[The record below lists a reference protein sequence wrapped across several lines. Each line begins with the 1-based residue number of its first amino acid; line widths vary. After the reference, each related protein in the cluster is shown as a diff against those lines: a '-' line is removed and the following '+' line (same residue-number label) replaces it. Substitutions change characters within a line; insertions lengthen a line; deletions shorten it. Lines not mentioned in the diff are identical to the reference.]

1 MICSGHKKN
10 HNDICTFCID
20 IPSKSCRGPLCVYI
34 PLSVS
39 ANLDLSQRWDC
50 FLQMNGISSIS
61 CKTASTPA
69 GLTQVNAEQPKFL
82 TSLSLALRDVKMRMA
97 HFKLTSLDT
106 DSTIGILFDPLSSFL
121 LKRLKEIKL
130 LDWLLSKLKLRD
142 SFSRSFVPLCF

>member
-1 MICSGHKKN
+1 
-10 HNDICTFCID
+10 
-20 IPSKSCRGPLCVYI
+20 
-34 PLSVS
+34 
-39 ANLDLSQRWDC
+39 
-50 FLQMNGISSIS
+50 MNGISSIS

-130 LDWLLSKLKLRD
+130 LD
-142 SFSRSFVPLCF
+142 